1 APSELSSPRSWAR
14 VLPPEHNSRRGT
26 HHTNPRS
33 VTYTSRRT
41 SPLFHL
47 GMTILTS
54 GLWLPVWMFAAMNAT
69 RDRKVVTKT
78 HGSPAPQ
85 PPQYDRIY
93 TASNG
98 RPYRVL
104 PNGQSVWV

>member
-1 APSELSSPRSWAR
+1 MS
-14 VLPPEHNSRRGT
+14 T
-26 HHTNPRS
+26 RS
-33 VTYTSRRT
+33 VTYTPRKT
-41 SPLFHL
+41 SHLFHL
-47 GMTILTS
+47 VMTILTA

-78 HGSPAPQ
+78 HVSPAPQ